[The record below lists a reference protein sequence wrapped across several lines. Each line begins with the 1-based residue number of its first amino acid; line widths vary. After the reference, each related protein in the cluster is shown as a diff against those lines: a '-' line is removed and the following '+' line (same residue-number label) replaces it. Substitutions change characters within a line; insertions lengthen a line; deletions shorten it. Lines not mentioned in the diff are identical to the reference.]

1 MQQETFGKK
10 PPVGLFSI
18 HPSGILS
25 ADAWVRASFFVTGE
39 SSLMKEPSIL
49 VSSAAV
55 HAPQGRRMDIRNI
68 AIIAHVDH
76 GKTTLVDC
84 ILRQT
89 QVHRKIDEMGER
101 ILDSMDQERER
112 GITIRAKNASVTYRG
127 VKINI
132 VDTPGH
138 ADFGGEVE
146 RTLRMVDGV
155 LLLVDAK
162 EGPMP
167 QTTFVLRKALA
178 LGHRAIVVIN
188 KVDRPDAVVDDVVNR
203 TFDLFVHLGATD
215 EQLDFPIVYTSALKG
230 TATLDLNKGGT
241 EIAPLLDTVLDKIP
255 APAISRH
262 APLQMLVLALAYDSY
277 KGKLAIGK
285 IQSGSIARRQQVVT
299 IVKDG
304 SQIPGK
310 VSDLSVF
317 AGLDRSDVEEAQAGE
332 IVAVAGLEEVH
343 IGDTIADAA
352 QSVALP
358 RVSIDEPTVQM
369 TFSVNNSP
377 FAGREGRFLTSRHLR
392 DRLFKELETNV
403 SLRVQETDSAD
414 RFLVAGRGE
423 LHLSVLIEQ
432 MRREGYELQVSQPEV
447 ILHRDGETVTE
458 PYEDLTVQVP
468 SDYQGPVIEEIGR
481 RRGELRHMK
490 LVHSDGIAS
499 EMHLEYRIP
508 TRGIIGLKNALMAKT
523 RGTVILHHVFSG
535 YESADEK
542 ALLIAPHGSLTAFEQ
557 GTSTAYALFMAQ
569 ERGELFIGPGV
580 EVYQGMVV
588 GQNARD
594 EDLDVNV
601 CKTKHLT
608 NMRASGSDEALVL
621 TPPREM
627 TLEFALEY
635 IGADELVEITPKHLR
650 IRKRLLNPE
659 DRRKARKS
667 GK

>member
-1 MQQETFGKK
+1 MNSHIAA
-10 PPVGLFSI
+10 P
-18 HPSGILS
+18 
-25 ADAWVRASFFVTGE
+25 
-39 SSLMKEPSIL
+39 
-49 VSSAAV
+49 SAASS
-55 HAPQGRRMDIRNI
+55 HRAPHERRQDIRNI

-76 GKTTLVDC
+76 GKTTLVDAM
-84 ILRQT
+84 LRQT
-89 QVHRKIDEMGER
+89 RVHRKIQDMGER
-101 ILDSMDQERER
+101 IMDSMDQERER
-112 GITIRAKNASVTYRG
+112 GITIRAKNASISYNG

-178 LGHRAIVVIN
+178 LGHKAIVVIN
-188 KVDRPDAVVDDVVNR
+188 KIDRSDAVVDDVVNR

-215 EQLDFPIVYTSALKG
+215 EQLDFPIVYASAING
-230 TATLDLNKGGT
+230 TATLDMNKPGT
-241 EIAPLLDTVLDKIP
+241 EIAPLLDTILEKIP
-255 APAISRH
+255 APAINRD
-262 APLQMLVLALAYDSY
+262 APLQILVLALAYDSY
-277 KGKLAIGK
+277 KGKMGIGK
-285 IQSGSIARRQQVVT
+285 IQSGSIARRQNVIT
-299 IVKDG
+299 MTKDG
-304 SQIPGK
+304 GQVAGK
-310 VSDLSVF
+310 VADLAVF
-317 AGLDRSDVEEAQAGE
+317 SGLERTDVEEAQAGE

-343 IGDTIADAA
+343 IGDTIADA
-352 QSVALP
+352 VNPLALP
-358 RVSIDEPTVQM
+358 RVTIDEPTVQM

-377 FAGREGRFLTSRHLR
+377 FAGREGKFLTSRHLR
-392 DRLFKELETNV
+392 ERLFKELETNV

-423 LHLSVLIEQ
+423 LHLGVLIEQ

-447 ILHRDGETVTE
+447 ILHREGDTVTE
-458 PYEDLTVQVP
+458 PFEELTVQVP

-490 LVHSDGIAS
+490 LIHGEGASS

-508 TRGIIGLKNALMAKT
+508 TRGIMGLKNVLMAKT
-523 RGTVILHHVFSG
+523 RGTAILHHVFAG
-535 YESADEK
+535 YETADEK
-542 ALLIAPHGSLTAFEQ
+542 ALVVAPHGSLVAFEQ
-557 GTSTAYALFMAQ
+557 GTSTAYALFMTQ
-569 ERGELFIGPGV
+569 ERGELFIGPSV
-580 EVYQGMVV
+580 EVYQGMIV
-588 GQNARD
+588 GENNRE

-601 CKTKHLT
+601 CKQKHLT

-635 IGADELVEITPKHLR
+635 IGQDELAEVTPKSLR
-650 IRKRLLNPE
+650 LRKRLLNPE
-659 DRRKARKS
+659 DRRKARKNS
-667 GK
+667 K

>member
-1 MQQETFGKK
+1 MTPSYEGVFFLPRSQHWNTMGQENSSSTAAH
-10 PPVGLFSI
+10 GL
-18 HPSGILS
+18 
-25 ADAWVRASFFVTGE
+25 R
-39 SSLMKEPSIL
+39 
-49 VSSAAV
+49 
-55 HAPQGRRMDIRNI
+55 APQGRRTDIRNI

-76 GKTTLVDC
+76 GKTTLVDAL
-84 ILRQT
+84 LRQT
-89 QVHRKIDEMGER
+89 RVHRKIEDMGER
-101 ILDSMDQERER
+101 IMDSMDQERER
-112 GITIRAKNASVTYRG
+112 GITIRAKNASVTYKD
-127 VKINI
+127 VKVNI

-178 LGHRAIVVIN
+178 LGHKAIVVIN
-188 KVDRPDAVVDDVVNR
+188 KIDRPDAVIDDVVNR

-215 EQLDFPIVYTSALKG
+215 EQLDFPIVYAAAIKG
-230 TATLDLNKGGT
+230 IATLDINKPGT
-241 EIAPLLDTVLDKIP
+241 EITPLLDTILDKIP
-255 APAISRH
+255 APAVSRE

-277 KGKLAIGK
+277 KGKMGIGK
-285 IQSGSIARRQQVVT
+285 IQSGSISRRQQVVT

-304 SQIPGK
+304 GLVQGR

-317 AGLDRSDVEEAQAGE
+317 SGLDRTDVEQAEAGE
-332 IVAVAGLEEVH
+332 IVAVAGLDEVN
-343 IGDTIADAA
+343 IGDTIADAT
-352 QSVALP
+352 SPVALP
-358 RVSIDEPTVQM
+358 RVTIDEPTVQM

-377 FAGREGRFLTSRHLR
+377 FAGREGKYLTSRHLR
-392 DRLFKELETNV
+392 ERLFKELETNV

-423 LHLSVLIEQ
+423 LHLGVLIEQ
-432 MRREGYELQVSQPEV
+432 MRREGYELQISQPEV
-447 ILHRDGETVTE
+447 ILHRDGDTVTE
-458 PYEDLTVQVP
+458 PYEELTVQVP
-468 SDYQGPVIEEIGR
+468 SEYQGPVIEEIGK

-490 LVHSDGIAS
+490 LVHSEGTAS
-499 EMHLEYRIP
+499 EMHIEYHIP
-508 TRGIIGLKNALMAKT
+508 TRGIIGLKNILLAKT

-535 YESADEK
+535 YAAADEK
-542 ALLIAPHGSLTAFEQ
+542 ALLVAPHGSLVAFEA
-557 GTSTAYALFMAQ
+557 GTSTAYALFMTQ

-588 GQNARD
+588 GQNSRD

-601 CKTKHLT
+601 CKQKQLT
-608 NMRASGSDEALVL
+608 NMRAAGSDEALVL

-627 TLEFALEY
+627 TLEFAMEY
-635 IGADELVEITPKHLR
+635 IGQDELVEVTPKNLR
-650 IRKRLLNPE
+650 LRKRMLNPE
-659 DRRKARKS
+659 DRRKAKKS